1 MTHATLTGYP
11 SKDRPWLK
19 FYDSKALNTP
29 LKPCGMYD
37 FMYERNKDRLNGT
50 ALNYFGKKTTYGE
63 FFSEIDKATAAV
75 TDAIAKAY
83 TACGVKP
90 GDIVTLV
97 TLTCVPSVVSL
108 YALNKIGGVPNYL
121 NVLSTEAELEHFFT
135 EVKSDIVVTLDL
147 FGKNVLAAAEK
158 AGVKKVI
165 VYSLREGM
173 PAVTSLGFAVK
184 MRKFDSSFLDNNRLV
199 LMWNDFLAMAKG
211 QPEIRYKKNGT
222 ELAYFGHTG
231 GTTGI
236 PKGVLLNDHSFNTVA
251 HYYNLCMAHER
262 GDVFLSVMIPY
273 VVYSGI
279 INIHM
284 PLSLGFE
291 TVLVPKFESD
301 KWDEYI
307 KKYRPQHCGIIPAYA
322 QTFLTNEKLDKMD
335 LSCLVTI
342 GMGGEGLNIP
352 LEEGVNKFMAE
363 HGSKAK
369 LCKGYGMTEVCA
381 TAATEFAYANKVGS
395 VGIPLP
401 ENNFMIYDL
410 DKGCECPYN
419 KTGEICMQA
428 STRMIGYLD
437 NEEEMNNLFRT
448 HADGSVWL
456 HTGDLGYI
464 DEEGFIFLEGRLKRM
479 IMTVIDGKVYKIPPA
494 KVESVLSELDDI
506 VDVCVVGASHGN
518 DKVLRA
524 FVIKN
529 GDTDEKQLTA
539 RMKAECEKQLPE
551 NMRPYFYSFCD
562 AFPRTPAGKIDYRA
576 LEE

>member
-1 MTHATLTGYP
+1 MKDATPTGFP
-11 SKDRPWLK
+11 SIDKPWLK
-19 FYDSKALNTP
+19 FYSEKALNTP
-29 LKPCGMYD
+29 LAPVGMYD
-37 FMYERNKDRLNGT
+37 FMYERNKDRLDGT
-50 ALNYFGKKTTYGE
+50 ALNYFGKKTSYGE
-63 FFSEIDKATAAV
+63 FFAAIDEA
-75 TDAIAKAY
+75 AKAY
-83 TACGVKP
+83 AACGVKP

-135 EVKSDIVVTLDL
+135 EVKSDVVVTLDL
-147 FGKNVLAAAEK
+147 FGKNVLEAASK

-184 MRKFDSSFLDNNRLV
+184 MRKFDSSFLDNNKLV
-199 LMWNDFLAMAKG
+199 LMWKDFLAMGKG
-211 QPEIRYKKNGT
+211 QPEITYKKNGT

-251 HYYNLCMAHER
+251 HYYNLGMAHER

-352 LEEGVNKFMAE
+352 LEESVNKFMAE

-428 STRMIGYLD
+428 SSRMIGYLD
-437 NEEEMNNLFRT
+437 NEEEMNHLFRT

-494 KVESVLSELDDI
+494 KVESVLSELDD
-506 VDVCVVGASHGN
+506 VKDVCVVGASDGN

-529 GDTDEKQLTA
+529 GDADEKALTEKM
-539 RMKAECEKQLPE
+539 RAECAKQLPD
-551 NMRPYFYSFCD
+551 NMRPYFYEFC
-562 AFPRTPAGKIDYRA
+562 AEFPRTPAGKIDYRA
-576 LEE
+576 LED

>member
-1 MTHATLTGYP
+1 MKNATPTGYP
-11 SKDRPWLK
+11 SIDRPWLK
-19 FYDSKALNTP
+19 FYSEKALSTP
-29 LKPCGMYD
+29 LEPCGMYD
-37 FMYERNKDRLNGT
+37 FMYERNKDRLDGT
-50 ALNYFGKKTTYGE
+50 ALNYFGKKMSYGE
-63 FFSEIDKATAAV
+63 FFAEIDKT
-75 TDAIAKAY
+75 AKAFV
-83 TACGVKP
+83 ACGVKP
-90 GDIVTLV
+90 GDVVTLI
-97 TLTCVPSVVSL
+97 TLSCVPSVICL

-121 NVLSTEAELEHFFT
+121 NVLSTEEDFEHFFT

-158 AGVKKVI
+158 SGVSKVI

-173 PAVTSLGFAVK
+173 PPVTSLGFAVK
-184 MRKFDSSFLDNNRLV
+184 MRKFDSSFLNNNKLV
-199 LMWNDFLAMAKG
+199 LMWKDFVAMGNG
-211 QPEIRYKKNGT
+211 QPDITYKKNGT
-222 ELAYFGHTG
+222 EIAYFGHTG

-381 TAATEFAYANKVGS
+381 TAATEFAYANKIGS

-410 DKGCECPYN
+410 DKHCECKYGQ
-419 KTGEICMQA
+419 TGEICMQA

-437 NEEEMNNLFRT
+437 NEEEMANLFRT

-494 KVESVLSELDDI
+494 KVESVISEHEQV
-506 VDVCVVGASHGN
+506 VDVCVVCASDGN
-518 DKVLRA
+518 NKVLKA
-524 FVIKN
+524 FVVKKDGADGEALIS
-529 GDTDEKQLTA
+529 ELRA
-539 RMKAECEKQLPE
+539 SCEKQLPD
-551 NMRPYFYSFCD
+551 NMRPYFYEFCTE
-562 AFPRTPAGKIDYRA
+562 FPRTPAGKIDYRA
-576 LEE
+576 LES

>member
-1 MTHATLTGYP
+1 MTNAKTTGYP
-11 SKDRPWLK
+11 SVDRPWLK
-19 FYDSKALNTP
+19 FFSEKALNTP
-29 LKPCGMYD
+29 LAPCGMYD
-37 FMYERNKDRLNGT
+37 FMYANNKDHPNDV

-63 FFSEIDKATAAV
+63 FFRMIDQT
-75 TDAIAKAY
+75 AKAF
-83 TACGVKP
+83 TALGVKP
-90 GDIVTLV
+90 GDVVTLV
-97 TLTCVPSVVSL
+97 TLTCVPSVVCL

-121 NVLSTEAELEHFFT
+121 NVLSTEAEFGHFFT

-147 FGKNVLAAAEK
+147 FGKSVLEAAEK
-158 AGVKKVI
+158 TGVKKVI

-173 PAVTSLGFAVK
+173 PAATGLGFALK
-184 MRKFDSSFLDNNRLV
+184 MRKFDSSFLNGNKLV
-199 LMWNDFLAMAKG
+199 LMWKDFFATGKG
-211 QPEIRYKKNGT
+211 RPEISYKKVGT
-222 ELAYFGHTG
+222 EIAYFGHTG

-251 HYYNLCMAHER
+251 HYYNLCMAHNR

-279 INIHM
+279 INVHM

-307 KKYRPQHCGIIPAYA
+307 KKYHPQHCGIIPAYA
-322 QTFLTNEKLDKMD
+322 QTLLTNERLDKMD

-342 GMGGEGLNIP
+342 GMGGEGLNVP
-352 LEEGVNKFMAE
+352 LEEGVNAFLKA
-363 HGSKAK
+363 HGSNAK

-381 TAATEFAYANKVGS
+381 TAATEFVYANKIGS

-410 DKGCECPYN
+410 DTGDECPYG

-428 STRMIGYLD
+428 ATRMIGYLD
-437 NEEEMNNLFRT
+437 NPEEMANLFRT
-448 HADGSVWL
+448 HKDGSVWL

-479 IMTVIDGKVYKIPPA
+479 IMTVIGGKVYKIPPA
-494 KVESVLSELDDI
+494 KVESVLSEHEGV
-506 VDVCVVGASHGN
+506 VDVCVVGASRGN

-524 FVIKN
+524 FVIKQDGFD
-529 GDTDEKQLTA
+529 GDELIKQLRA
-539 RMKAECEKQLPE
+539 VCDKQLPD
-551 NMRPYFYSFCD
+551 NMRPAFYELRD
-562 AFPRTPAGKIDYRA
+562 EFPRTPAGKIDYRL
-576 LEE
+576 LEG